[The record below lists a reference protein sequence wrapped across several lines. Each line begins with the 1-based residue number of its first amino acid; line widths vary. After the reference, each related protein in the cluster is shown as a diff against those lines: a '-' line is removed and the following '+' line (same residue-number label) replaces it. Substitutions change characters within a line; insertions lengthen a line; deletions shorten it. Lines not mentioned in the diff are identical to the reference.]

1 MITEAKF
8 KYALKEMMKTMPLE
22 DINVTALCA
31 KIGCHRQ
38 TFYYHYQDVY
48 DLIAAILLGEDL
60 SEADECTD
68 IRAALNVY
76 LRYVKTNFIF
86 LRSTYNSAARD
97 LTDDF
102 IFGKLNATLFGI
114 WSRSEQEQS
123 LGLKKEG
130 VRTVARRLAHMVADE
145 FGYCFKDPKLTAERF
160 VNRMNKFLDNLVG
173 IILPSLIA
181 MSKKE
186 ETR

>member
-8 KYALKEMMKTMPLE
+8 KYALKDMMKTMPLE
-22 DINVTALCA
+22 DINVTALCN

-48 DLIAAILLGEDL
+48 DLIAAILLNEDL
-60 SEADECTD
+60 SAADKAKD
-68 IRAALNVY
+68 AKGALKVY
-76 LRYVKTNFIF
+76 LAYVKENFFF
-86 LRSTYNSAARD
+86 LRATYNSAARD

-102 IFGKLNATLFGI
+102 IFGKLNATLFNI
-114 WSRSEQEQS
+114 WSGPSKP

-130 VRTVARRLAHMVADE
+130 ARTVARRFAHIVADE

-160 VNRMNKFLDNLVG
+160 VSRMNRFFANLLEDV
-173 IILPSLIA
+173 LPALISI
-181 MSKKE
+181 SKKE
-186 ETR
+186 ETK

>member
-8 KYALKEMMKTMPLE
+8 KYALRDMMKTMSLDE
-22 DINVTALCA
+22 INVTILCQ

-38 TFYYHYQDVY
+38 TFYYHYQDIY
-48 DLIAAILLGEDL
+48 DLIAAILLNEDL
-60 SEADECTD
+60 TEAESATD
-68 IRAALNVY
+68 VEGVLQAFLA
-76 LRYVKTNFIF
+76 YVRENFVF

-102 IFGKLNATLFGI
+102 IFGKLNAKLFSL
-114 WSRSEQEQS
+114 WSKPDKP

-130 VRTVARRLAHMVADE
+130 ARTVARRFAHIVSDE
-145 FGYCFKDPKLTAERF
+145 FGYCFKDPKLTGERF
-160 VNRMNKFLDNLVG
+160 SNRMEKFFVYAIDT
-173 IILPSLIA
+173 ILPA
-181 MSKKE
+181 FVAVSKRE

>member
-8 KYALKEMMKTMPLE
+8 KYALKDMMRTMPLE
-22 DINVTALCA
+22 DINVTVLCN

-48 DLIAAILLGEDL
+48 DLIAAILLNEDL
-60 SEADECTD
+60 SAADKAKD
-68 IRAALNVY
+68 AKGALKVY
-76 LRYVKTNFIF
+76 LAYVKENFFF
-86 LRSTYNSAARD
+86 LRATYNSAARD

-102 IFGKLNATLFGI
+102 IFGKLNATLFNI
-114 WSRSEQEQS
+114 WSASPKTFD
-123 LGLKKEG
+123 LKKEG
-130 VRTVARRLAHMVADE
+130 IRTVARRFAHIVADE

-160 VNRMNKFLDNLVG
+160 VNRMNKFFNSLLEE
-173 IILPSLIA
+173 ILPALVV

-186 ETR
+186 ESK